1 MSRLLL
7 LSLLFFPLAT
17 LAQDGV
23 VSFAE
28 TDQSEYAY
36 GEPIELRYTIT
47 NESDEA
53 LTLIAS
59 SGSCQVGFTFGSFFT
74 PGERG
79 GCTLIEVHLDFA
91 PHSSRTW
98 VWQIVPN
105 EHGVPGVSGEQT
117 ITAYFD
123 GAFGNE
129 GPFPAT
135 TTLTAPQYIG
145 GRLSLR
151 LADGFAIDDVQDV
164 IDALNAVIIEE
175 SSPFYIWEI
184 EGTTLS
190 DAITTYASDP
200 RFQSIEI
207 HRPIDFSNVI
217 YTDEEEGVPP
227 PTDPALTAAHPN
239 PFAAST
245 SFALTVPTS
254 GATRIEVFDV
264 LGRRVA
270 VLHDGPLAAGPE
282 HRFTFHAA
290 TLPSGLYVVRAS
302 GEGFTQTRRVTLSR

>member
-23 VSFAE
+23 VSSAE
-28 TDQSEYAY
+28 TDRAEYAY
-36 GEPIELRYTIT
+36 GETIELRYTIT
-47 NESDEA
+47 NESDTA
-53 LTLIAS
+53 LTLVAS

-74 PGERG
+74 PGEGG

-123 GAFGNE
+123 GAFGNV
-129 GPFPAT
+129 GSFPAT
-135 TTLTAPQYIG
+135 TTLTAPQYLG

-151 LADGFAIDDVQDV
+151 LADGLTLDDVQDV
-164 IDALNAVIIEE
+164 IDALNAVIIEGP
-175 SSPFYIWEI
+175 PFYLWEI

-190 DAITTYASDP
+190 DAIAAYASDP
-200 RFQSIEI
+200 RFQYIEI
-207 HRPIDFSNVI
+207 RRPIDFSNVI
-217 YTDEEEGVPP
+217 YTDDEEGVPP

-254 GATRIEVFDV
+254 GATRVEVFDV
-264 LGRRVA
+264 LCRRVA

-282 HRFTFHAA
+282 HHFTLHAA
-290 TLPSGLYVVRAS
+290 ALPSGLYVVRAS